1 MMKGNRNKRKTNKSQ
16 NSLDSADSVAIS
28 SFDCDAEKYE
38 QEFGLLKMAKNKQS
52 FFLFLQ
58 NCPLDNVKK
67 SDAE

>member
-1 MMKGNRNKRKTNKSQ
+1 MMKGNRNKRKTNKSE
-16 NSLDSADSVAIS
+16 NSLDSADSVAI
-28 SFDCDAEKYE
+28 CNAEKYE

-67 SDAE
+67 SDVE